1 MDKEKDKK
9 WEELVD
15 KLMNEAP
22 LEQPSGDFTKNII
35 QKIEAE
41 TARPKFEYQPILSR
55 TTLVSIGVSFLA
67 LVVFLISK
75 FGFNSNEGWFAKL
88 QFDAAF
94 GSIWGGLEHY
104 TSSKVLVYAVLLFG
118 LLFFAQVTRLKKHFD
133 KHHF

>member
-1 MDKEKDKK
+1 MDKEMDKK

-22 LEQPSGDFTKNII
+22 LEQPSIDFTKNLM

-41 TARPKFEYQPILSR
+41 TAQPKFEYQPIMSR
-55 TTLVSIGVSFLA
+55 ATLVSIGVSFLA

-88 QFDAAF
+88 KFDAAF
-94 GSIWGGLEHY
+94 DNVWGGFELY
-104 TSSKVLVYAVLLFG
+104 TSSKVLVYSVLLFG
-118 LLFFAQVTRLKKHFD
+118 LLFFAQVTRLKRYFD
-133 KHHF
+133 KTHF